1 MPKVDYKDLEDVTK
15 LLDQIVKDYE
25 SAAFILKNPARKNKA
40 KQLSKMIK
48 DKYTQIKPEYE
59 L

>member
-25 SAAFILKNPARKNKA
+25 SAAFILKNTARKNKA